1 MSPHVGPLS
10 KNEKRIDLRI
20 DAPEI
25 HEGPSPFH
33 EIPRPGRRLA
43 LLSAPSSLI
52 AEIGVL
58 TKLSSVSIAIQTLLG
73 FREIMRLGR
82 YGSRAAATV
91 TQSYLGPRARI
102 RG

>member
-1 MSPHVGPLS
+1 MSPHVGPLAQ
-10 KNEKRIDLRI
+10 NEKRIDLRI

-33 EIPRPGRRLA
+33 EIPRRRLA

-58 TKLSSVSIAIQTLLG
+58 TKLNSVSISIQTLLG